1 MLCSRASIDSYKR
14 SKPLFLIQSVLKP
27 RAVRITMFSNYNHFI
42 QKGYGN
48 FEDDDDDI
56 ESSQESEQSSQSSQ
70 SSEEMDSSGEEE
82 EEHVDPW
89 SRIQNEVCNRHE
101 AQLEALINEYEQN
114 GDSPEVARIKA
125 ENALLPV
132 YRKELRKVF
141 LEFLQWMHAMK
152 KDPTFRKVMETRQD
166 LKDREGYD
174 WLESTELAIDK
185 RKFLLNRL
193 FVKQTVPED

>member
-14 SKPLFLIQSVLKP
+14 RKPLFLIQSVLKP
-27 RAVRITMFSNYNHFI
+27 RAVRITMFSNYNHFV

-48 FEDDDDDI
+48 FEDDDDNI

-141 LEFLQWMHAMK
+141 LEFLQ
-152 KDPTFRKVMETRQD
+152 
-166 LKDREGYD
+166 
-174 WLESTELAIDK
+174 
-185 RKFLLNRL
+185 
-193 FVKQTVPED
+193 

>member
-27 RAVRITMFSNYNHFI
+27 RAVRITMFSNYNHFV
-42 QKGYGN
+42 QEGYGN

-89 SRIQNEVCNRHE
+89 SRIQNEVCNRNE

-132 YRKELRKVF
+132 CRKELRKVF

-166 LKDREGYD
+166 LKDTEGYD

>member
-1 MLCSRASIDSYKR
+1 MICSRASIDSYKR

-82 EEHVDPW
+82 EHVDPW

-125 ENALLPV
+125 ENALFPV

-141 LEFLQWMHAMK
+141 LEFSQWIHAMR

-166 LKDREGYD
+166 LKDTEGYD